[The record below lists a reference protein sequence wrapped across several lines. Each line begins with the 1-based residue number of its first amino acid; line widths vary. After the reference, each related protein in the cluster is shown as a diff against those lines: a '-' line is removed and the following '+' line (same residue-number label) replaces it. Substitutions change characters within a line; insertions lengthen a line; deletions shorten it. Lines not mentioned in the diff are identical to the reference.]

1 MAQVEK
7 VEDDM
12 SMDEIL
18 ASIRRIISEESKAE
32 EKNFSAHDEQEKPVV
47 SPATL
52 AQDTVKTQPL
62 EPLPQEKKEETPP
75 PSFIGSVKET
85 LYGFPR
91 EGRGEF
97 SSFPPTFGQTPPM
110 PAPMPSS
117 APQATMQA
125 PVKEAEPAPAPVLP
139 SLGIDQNSQLQ
150 AFMYEL
156 IRPLLKDWVDAYLPS
171 LIEKAVAAEVSKMFQ
186 KLREP

>member
-32 EKNFSAHDEQEKPVV
+32 EKTFSYNKEQEKPAL
-47 SPATL
+47 SP
-52 AQDTVKTQPL
+52 
-62 EPLPQEKKEETPP
+62 EPSFEKSVQEPEPVPQEKEEIPP
-75 PSFIGSVKET
+75 APFIASVKET

-97 SSFPPTFGQTPPM
+97 SPLPPAFGQTPSMAPPPP
-110 PAPMPSS
+110 PAS
-117 APQATMQA
+117 APVAPTQKETATTS
-125 PVKEAEPAPAPVLP
+125 PASGPPLP
-139 SLGIDQNSQLQ
+139 SFGSEQNSQLQ
-150 AFMYEL
+150 AFMYDL